1 MSVFFFLCYYQSGA
15 MMNGASAQS
24 IRETVVFSIK
34 IGVLS
39 IKIGVLSIKIR
50 VLMSMPKIR

>member
-1 MSVFFFLCYYQSGA
+1 MDC
-15 MMNGASAQS
+15 ASAQS

-39 IKIGVLSIKIR
+39 IKIRVLSIKYYVR
-50 VLMSMPKIR
+50 P